1 MHQAN
6 ISPAAVVEKQAGILV
21 VVRQLQR
28 EAFTPPPQHRK
39 VMAELRQIFPQPRLT
54 LGSEELE
61 PQQIREENLLLQS

>member
-28 EAFTPPPQHRK
+28 EAFTPPPQHQK

-54 LGSEELE
+54 LGSEELA
-61 PQQIREENLLLQS
+61 QQIREENLLLQS